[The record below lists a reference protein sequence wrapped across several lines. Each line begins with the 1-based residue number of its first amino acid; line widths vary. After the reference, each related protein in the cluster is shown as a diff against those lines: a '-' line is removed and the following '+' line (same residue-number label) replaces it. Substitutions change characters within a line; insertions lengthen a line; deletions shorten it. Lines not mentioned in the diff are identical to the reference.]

1 MLQIIQVE
9 TDEHKNH
16 VQEIFWEYFNE
27 TKLIF
32 SQEFGINLD
41 VNTFSE
47 QYLTQ
52 IDQFAPSEGR
62 LLLGQYDGQ
71 IAGCVCLRKI
81 GEDIGE
87 IKRMYVKPEL
97 RRKAIGRYLL
107 QAIINEASQIG
118 YTHLRLDTGLYAKE
132 ALALYRRFGFQNI
145 VPYVEKTEIPQKYR
159 ANWVFMELKLKS

>member
-9 TDEHKNH
+9 TDEHKNN
-16 VQEIFWEYFNE
+16 VQEIFWEYFHE

-52 IDQFAPSEGR
+52 IDQFAPPKGR

-87 IKRMYVKPEL
+87 
-97 RRKAIGRYLL
+97 
-107 QAIINEASQIG
+107 QI
-118 YTHLRLDTGLYAKE
+118 D
-132 ALALYRRFGFQNI
+132 
-145 VPYVEKTEIPQKYR
+145 
-159 ANWVFMELKLKS
+159 